1 MVEKRNKDRI
11 SELPDTLIHHIL
23 SFLNIG
29 HVLRTSFLSRR
40 WRYLWV
46 SLRISDHSMDRM
58 DWNVE
63 DSFKALNRY
72 IIFVDRLLL
81 LRDSSSDIQTLELR
95 WENVGNF
102 KSDLG
107 FKYDVSR
114 HVATWIMAAV
124 KHNVQE
130 LNLTLFLREMIK
142 LPDCLFTCKSL
153 TKLSVH
159 GFGRELTSFGLPDV
173 AVYNFSRLRYLEL
186 KGVSLADENLTCK
199 FFSSCPVLESLVLAD
214 CSISFNFS
222 SLSLKHFHLDNCE
235 SIDYFDIT
243 IKLSAPNLT
252 SLVCKDY
259 MSQDYSLKNLSSLVT
274 ADIGMTMSDGYRLEE
289 TPKAISELSRDV
301 KELYGARMIEFIRAV
316 PNVTDLT
323 LSSPGF
329 LEVVAWVSSN
339 CLNAIAYL
347 VRISPNIESI
357 CLTIE
362 QTELNANNT
371 GGDWIVGSPFP
382 CLHYLKFVQIQG
394 IQGCFNEL
402 KFLQILLKKAIILEK
417 VKLFCCKRDSPD
429 RTKQMMQ
436 FKDMLPAFPSTS
448 SSVSISMQL

>member
-1 MVEKRNKDRI
+1 
-11 SELPDTLIHHIL
+11 
-23 SFLNIG
+23 
-29 HVLRTSFLSRR
+29 
-40 WRYLWV
+40 
-46 SLRISDHSMDRM
+46 MDRM

-63 DSFKALNRY
+63 DPFEALNRY

-124 KHNVQE
+124 KHNMQE

-142 LPDCLFTCKSL
+142 LPGCLFTSKSL

-173 AVYNFSRLRYLEL
+173 AV
-186 KGVSLADENLTCK
+186 
-199 FFSSCPVLESLVLAD
+199 
-214 CSISFNFS
+214 
-222 SLSLKHFHLDNCE
+222 
-235 SIDYFDIT
+235 
-243 IKLSAPNLT
+243 
-252 SLVCKDY
+252 
-259 MSQDYSLKNLSSLVT
+259 
-274 ADIGMTMSDGYRLEE
+274 
-289 TPKAISELSRDV
+289 
-301 KELYGARMIEFIRAV
+301 
-316 PNVTDLT
+316 
-323 LSSPGF
+323 
-329 LEVVAWVSSN
+329 
-339 CLNAIAYL
+339 
-347 VRISPNIESI
+347 ISPNIESI

-371 GGDWIVGSPFP
+371 GGDWIVGSQFP

-394 IQGCFNEL
+394 IQGCFNEF
-402 KFLQILLKKAIILEK
+402 KFLQILLNKAIILEK
-417 VKLFCCKRDSPD
+417 VKLFCHKRDSPNRAIQNERRLLGKD
-429 RTKQMMQ
+429 CVPLQMKE
-436 FKDMLPAFPSTS
+436 FEDMLLAFRSTS